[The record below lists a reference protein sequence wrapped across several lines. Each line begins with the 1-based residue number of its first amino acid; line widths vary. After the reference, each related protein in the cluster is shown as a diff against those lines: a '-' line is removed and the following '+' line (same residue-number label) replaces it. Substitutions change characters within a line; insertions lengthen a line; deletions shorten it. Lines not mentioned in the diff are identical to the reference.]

1 MTEEDFNNENL
12 HEQTEE
18 IVDEFA
24 LAKHSVKHKRL
35 ERKIRKK
42 RKN

>member
-42 RKN
+42 Q

>member
-18 IVDEFA
+18 IVDEFT
-24 LAKHSVKHKRL
+24 LEKHSVKHNRL
-35 ERKIRKK
+35 
-42 RKN
+42 